1 MTPNVEILASCKYL
15 PSQSNSR
22 RHLKWKHYCARIRT
36 RTKCPSLAKV
46 VSQFWCP
53 SPNFSKGLECTAL
66 FFRHYYLLMLPIN
79 IIIYKCFC
87 IFPCNGNLWVSQ
99 RSSPEIIDRRHSE
112 IVKQTT
118 EMSVR
123 ASGHYVLP
131 FLTILEAN
139 LLNIKEQVT
148 SFCLKDLRKLVSQCE
163 SLRA

>member
-1 MTPNVEILASCKYL
+1 MKTLLCKDTYKNKMSLSCKSSQPVLVSFTKLFWGAWMYSFIFQTLLFAHASHQYHYL
-15 PSQSNSR
+15 Q
-22 RHLKWKHYCARIRT
+22 
-36 RTKCPSLAKV
+36 
-46 VSQFWCP
+46 
-53 SPNFSKGLECTAL
+53 
-66 FFRHYYLLMLPIN
+66 
-79 IIIYKCFC
+79 CFC